1 MLPFSDCFKESHEIE
16 NDEHTMSYQIH
27 KEIEKLEYFW
37 GTFSLL
43 SIDKMQ
49 KRCIIINVT

>member
-1 MLPFSDCFKESHEIE
+1 MLPSSDCFKESHEIE
-16 NDEHTMSYQIH
+16 NDEHTTSYQIH
-27 KEIEKLEYFW
+27 KVIEKLEYFR

>member
-27 KEIEKLEYFW
+27 KRRLNTIQVLK
-37 GTFSLL
+37 TFHFS
-43 SIDKMQ
+43 
-49 KRCIIINVT
+49 RT

>member
-27 KEIEKLEYFW
+27 KVIENACLSIGEKL
-37 GTFSLL
+37 
-43 SIDKMQ
+43 
-49 KRCIIINVT
+49 